1 MDLSLARSVLGG
13 SLRIADMYSR
23 MMPCSSI
30 TNRIGMST
38 QSRMRGS
45 SIRFSDSAE
54 PENTFISNGS
64 IDLLVLAAQLR
75 PRPDPVRPEC
85 ASQRAWVRAR
95 CAGVSASVPRAAS
108 RKGPIF
114 FFFFLTR
121 LMTRRAREALM
132 ANAGARFRGR
142 VYIAPPEPSTPSCS
156 SPDYLTTHSRKRSR
170 RGVKRRRNKS
180 SRPTQLVRKSLGD
193 FEFATDECQLFLQ
206 SIGLSAQIPGCD
218 DVVSLSQGNRGDE
231 STGASP
237 PTPLQIC
244 EESEQTETPISAKR
258 GITTSKA

>member
-1 MDLSLARSVLGG
+1 
-13 SLRIADMYSR
+13 
-23 MMPCSSI
+23 
-30 TNRIGMST
+30 
-38 QSRMRGS
+38 
-45 SIRFSDSAE
+45 
-54 PENTFISNGS
+54 
-64 IDLLVLAAQLR
+64 
-75 PRPDPVRPEC
+75 
-85 ASQRAWVRAR
+85 
-95 CAGVSASVPRAAS
+95 
-108 RKGPIF
+108 
-114 FFFFLTR
+114 
-121 LMTRRAREALM
+121 MTRRAREALM

-156 SPDYLTTHSRKRSR
+156 SPDYLTTQSRKRSR

-244 EESEQTETPISAKR
+244 EESEQTETPISAKHGESPPPKPDHHLPVPSSLFALSAPDAGTPWGEPEPGFAR
-258 GITTSKA
+258 QLRFRHARRRTPRSSLASLTTPADWSDA